1 MNDST
6 ESLKKNTNRKM
17 KVLRAKTKTRTGFWN
32 VRMTYETGKLAQVTA
47 ETRQAAICAFLE
59 LARVDGKE
67 QPGKEPTRVVVQD
80 HQARPLQVPLS
91 HQHADYG

>member
-17 KVLRAKTKTRTGFWN
+17 KVLSAKTKTRTGFWN

-47 ETRQAAICAFLE
+47 EMRRYHLHILGVSMSRWTRSGRYRTNTGDTVL
-59 LARVDGKE
+59 
-67 QPGKEPTRVVVQD
+67 
-80 HQARPLQVPLS
+80 
-91 HQHADYG
+91 YN